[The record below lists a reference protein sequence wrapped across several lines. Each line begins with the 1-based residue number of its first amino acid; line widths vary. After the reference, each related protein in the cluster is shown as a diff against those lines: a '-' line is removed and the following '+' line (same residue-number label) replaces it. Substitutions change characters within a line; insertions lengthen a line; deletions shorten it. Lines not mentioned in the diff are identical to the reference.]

1 MLEPDFALTLEHRAG
16 GTTILVLAGELDL
29 YRAPEIERA
38 LAEAIEPEPA
48 QEGQGNRVLLP
59 AFGGYISDPRVR
71 RVVVDLRAVTFLDS
85 TTLALLLAAS
95 GARSRGRAA
104 RPRRAAYADDRVRG
118 NRLRPP
124 PHDQAGAGQP
134 IGGSGM
140 TATYQTSPR
149 QEPEVSRRGG

>member
-38 LAEAIEPEPA
+38 LADAVEPEAAPD
-48 QEGQGNRVLLP
+48 GHRNPVLIP
-59 AFGGYISDPRVR
+59 VFGGHSSEPRVR

-95 GARSRGRAA
+95 GRT
-104 RPRRAAYADDRVRG
+104 
-118 NRLRPP
+118 
-124 PHDQAGAGQP
+124 QA
-134 IGGSGM
+134 
-140 TATYQTSPR
+140 
-149 QEPEVSRRGG
+149 RGGELLVLVGPRTPTTAFEASGFDRLLAIKHVRDDTSGAVA